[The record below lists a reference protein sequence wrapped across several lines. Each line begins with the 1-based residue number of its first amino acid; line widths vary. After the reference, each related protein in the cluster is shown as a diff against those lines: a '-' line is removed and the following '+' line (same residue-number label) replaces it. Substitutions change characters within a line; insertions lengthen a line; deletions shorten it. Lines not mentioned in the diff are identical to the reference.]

1 MRIVKK
7 LKLPLINIVF
17 LVVYFFIF
25 IEPFFPNI
33 NGNLGHDYE
42 IWFPR
47 MLAGDYYFYTNG
59 LSIVPW
65 FTPSFCGGTLLYA
78 NPQYLFYSIPQF
90 LNFYLNPILTIKLT
104 IMLFSSLGF
113 LGFYIILRNLF
124 NMSKGAA
131 IFGAILFLFNGF
143 FAYRMII
150 GHLSYHSF
158 MLLPLISYYLLIPT
172 HNNDLYKDL
181 ALSIVA
187 AIFMSYVVYS
197 GGVHLVIPICLSILA
212 ILFLAKIFNKDFK
225 VSMRRIL
232 LFSIATLSIA
242 ASKISA
248 SFATLSNLPRDYYPL
263 PGIDNI
269 FYSLWV
275 PLRSIFFSAYTSID
289 TNKIFTNSMW
299 TIDKHEMEYSLTFIP
314 LILIIYGLYLLI
326 KNKYIINRLEQIL
339 IVLLLILSL
348 IPILINFYNPYWNV
362 LLKQIPIIKNSI
374 MLVRWYVLYLPI
386 VIILSSKV
394 IDKIENKKYILPLLI
409 SLVILIKLFED
420 KNYYH
425 NQTFSPQAVMYS
437 HSKLIQTKE
446 VPAIKK
452 ITSKDLIT
460 TNEGI
465 SFSSGDSI
473 MSEGL
478 SRINC
483 NESLFGYRH
492 EDFKKKNLLQSEA
505 SVFDLTNEE
514 FNMKNPACYIFPKEN
529 NCEIGDH
536 FNSEQLNELKQFTEY
551 KGYDFKTP
559 ISQKFFNWLSPII
572 LIICLSYL
580 VIFSFIKLRLS

>member
-1 MRIVKK
+1 MIPVKK
-7 LKLPLINIVF
+7 INF
-17 LVVYFFIF
+17 LVISIAFLLVYFFIF
-25 IEPFFPNI
+25 VEPFFPNI

-59 LSIVPW
+59 LSVVPW
-65 FTPSFCGGTLLYA
+65 FTPSFCGGTLLYS

-90 LNFYLNPILTIKLT
+90 LNFYLNPILSIKVT

-113 LGFYIILRNLF
+113 LGFYITLKNLF

-131 IFGAILFLFNGF
+131 IFGSILFLFNGF
-143 FAYRMII
+143 YAYRMII

-158 MLLPLISYYLLIPT
+158 MLLPLISYYLFIPT
-172 HNNDLYKDL
+172 QNNNHYKDI
-181 ALSIVA
+181 ALGVLA
-187 AIFMSYVVYS
+187 AIFMSYIIYS

-212 ILFLAKIFNKDFK
+212 ILFLAKIFDKGFK
-225 VSMRRIL
+225 LSIKRIL
-232 LFSIATLSIA
+232 LFSIATLSIT

-263 PGIDNI
+263 PGIDSI

-275 PLRSIFFSAYTSID
+275 PLKSIFFSAYTSID
-289 TNKIFTNSMW
+289 TNKIFINSMW

-314 LILIIYGLYLLI
+314 LILIVYGLCFLV
-326 KNKYIINRLEQIL
+326 KNKHIINKLEQIL
-339 IVLLLILSL
+339 IVLLFILCL
-348 IPILINFYNPYWNV
+348 IPIVINFYNPYWNIF
-362 LLKQIPIIKNSI
+362 LKQIPIIKNSI
-374 MLVRWYVLYLPI
+374 MLVRWYVLYIPI

-409 SLVILIKLFED
+409 LLIIFIKLFED
-420 KNYYH
+420 KNYYQ
-425 NQTFSPQAVMYS
+425 NQTYSPQAAIYS
-437 HSKLIQTKE
+437 HSKLIQTKN
-446 VPAIKK
+446 VPSIKE

-460 TNEGI
+460 TNEGK
-465 SFSSGDSI
+465 SFASGDLI

-492 EDFKKKNLLQSEA
+492 EDFKKKSLLQDEA
-505 SVFDLTNEE
+505 SIFNLNNGK

-536 FNSEQLNELKQFTEY
+536 FKYEQINELRQFIEY
-551 KGYDFKTP
+551 KGYNFKTP
-559 ISQKFFNWLSPII
+559 LYQKLFNWLSPIM
-572 LIICLSYL
+572 LFVCLSYL
-580 VIFSFIKLRLS
+580 VVFSFIRLKSS

>member
-1 MRIVKK
+1 MSIA
-7 LKLPLINIVF
+7 F
-17 LVVYFFIF
+17 LLVYFFIF
-25 IEPFFPNI
+25 VEPFFPNI

-59 LSIVPW
+59 LSVVPW
-65 FTPSFCGGTLLYA
+65 FTPSFCGGTLLYS

-90 LNFYLNPILTIKLT
+90 LNFYLNPILSIKVT

-113 LGFYIILRNLF
+113 FGFYITLKNLF

-131 IFGAILFLFNGF
+131 IFGSILFLFNGF
-143 FAYRMII
+143 YAYRMII

-158 MLLPLISYYLLIPT
+158 MLLPLISYYLFIPT
-172 HNNDLYKDL
+172 QNNNHYKDI
-181 ALSIVA
+181 ALGVLA
-187 AIFMSYVVYS
+187 AIFMSYIIYS

-212 ILFLAKIFNKDFK
+212 ILFLARIFDKGFK
-225 VSMRRIL
+225 LSIKRIL
-232 LFSIATLSIA
+232 LFSVVTLSIT

-263 PGIDNI
+263 PGIDSI
-269 FYSLWV
+269 FYSIWV
-275 PLRSIFFSAYTSID
+275 PLKSIFFSAYTSID
-289 TNKIFTNSMW
+289 TNKIFINSMW

-314 LILIIYGLYLLI
+314 LILIVYGLCFLV
-326 KNKYIINRLEQIL
+326 KNKHIINKLEQIL
-339 IVLLLILSL
+339 IVLLFILCL
-348 IPILINFYNPYWNV
+348 IPIVINFYNPYWNIF
-362 LLKQIPIIKNSI
+362 LKQIPIIKNSI
-374 MLVRWYVLYLPI
+374 MLVRWYVLYIPI

-409 SLVILIKLFED
+409 LLIIFIKLFED
-420 KNYYH
+420 KNYYQ
-425 NQTFSPQAVMYS
+425 NQTYSPQAAIYS
-437 HSKLIQTKE
+437 HSKLIQTKD
-446 VPAIKK
+446 VPSIKE

-460 TNEGI
+460 TNEGK
-465 SFSSGDSI
+465 SFASGDLI

-492 EDFKKKNLLQSEA
+492 EDFKKKSLLQDEA
-505 SVFDLTNEE
+505 SIFNLNNGK

-536 FNSEQLNELKQFTEY
+536 FKYEQINELRQFIEY
-551 KGYDFKTP
+551 KGYNFKTP
-559 ISQKFFNWLSPII
+559 LYQKLFNWLSPIM
-572 LIICLSYL
+572 LFVCLSYL
-580 VIFSFIKLRLS
+580 VVFSFIRLKSS

>member
-1 MRIVKK
+1 MRTVKK

-78 NPQYLFYSIPQF
+78 NPQYLFYSVPQF
-90 LNFYLNPILTIKLT
+90 LNFYLNPILTIKIT

-113 LGFYIILRNLF
+113 LGFYIILKNLF

-158 MLLPLISYYLLIPT
+158 MLLPLISYYLFIPAR
-172 HNNDLYKDL
+172 NNNLYKDL

-187 AIFMSYVVYS
+187 SIFMSYVVYS

-212 ILFLAKIFNKDFK
+212 ILFLAKIFNKDFN
-225 VSMRRIL
+225 VSIRRIL
-232 LFSIATLSIA
+232 LFSIATLSIT

-299 TIDKHEMEYSLTFIP
+299 TIDKHELEFSLTFIP

-326 KNKYIINRLEQIL
+326 KNKYIINRLEQAL
-339 IVLLLILSL
+339 IILLLILSL
-348 IPILINFYNPYWNV
+348 IPILINFYNPYWNI

-374 MLVRWYVLYLPI
+374 MLVRWYVLYIPI

-409 SLVILIKLFED
+409 SLVIFIKLFED

-425 NQTFSPQAVMYS
+425 NQTYSPQAVMYS

-446 VPAIKK
+446 VPSIKK
-452 ITSKDLIT
+452 ITSKNLIT
-460 TNEGI
+460 TNEGK
-465 SFSSGDSI
+465 SFFSGDSI

-492 EDFKKKNLLQSEA
+492 EDFKKKSLLQSEA
-505 SVFDLTNEE
+505 SVFDLTNGK

-529 NCEIGDH
+529 NCKVGDH
-536 FNSEQLNELKQFTEY
+536 FKFEQLNELKQFTEY
-551 KGYDFKTP
+551 KGYGFKTP
-559 ISQKFFNWLSPII
+559 IYQKLFNWLSLII
-572 LIICLSYL
+572 LIVCFSYL
-580 VIFSFIKLRLS
+580 VIFSFIKLRSS

>member
-1 MRIVKK
+1 LIPVKK
-7 LKLPLINIVF
+7 INF
-17 LVVYFFIF
+17 LVISIAFLLVYFFIF
-25 IEPFFPNI
+25 VEPFFPNI

-59 LSIVPW
+59 LSVVPW
-65 FTPSFCGGTLLYA
+65 FTPSFCGGTLLYS

-90 LNFYLNPILTIKLT
+90 LNFYLNPILSIKVT

-113 LGFYIILRNLF
+113 LGFYITLKNLF

-131 IFGAILFLFNGF
+131 IFGSILFLFNGF
-143 FAYRMII
+143 YAYRMII

-158 MLLPLISYYLLIPT
+158 MLLPLISYYLFIPT
-172 HNNDLYKDL
+172 QNNNHYKDI
-181 ALSIVA
+181 ALGVLS
-187 AIFMSYVVYS
+187 AIFMSYIVYS
-197 GGVHLVIPICLSILA
+197 GGVHLVIPICLSLLA
-212 ILFLAKIFNKDFK
+212 ILFLARIFDKGFQLSIK
-225 VSMRRIL
+225 RIL
-232 LFSIATLSIA
+232 LFSIATLTIT

-269 FYSLWV
+269 FYSLWL
-275 PLRSIFFSAYTSID
+275 PLKSIFFSAYTSID

-314 LILIIYGLYLLI
+314 LILIVYGLCFLV
-326 KNKYIINRLEQIL
+326 KNKHIINKLEKIL
-339 IVLLLILSL
+339 IVLLFILCL
-348 IPILINFYNPYWNV
+348 IPIAINFYNPYWN
-362 LLKQIPIIKNSI
+362 LFLKQIPIIKNSI
-374 MLVRWYVLYLPI
+374 MLVRWYVLYIPI

-409 SLVILIKLFED
+409 VLIIFIKLFED
-420 KNYYH
+420 KNYYQ
-425 NQTFSPQAVMYS
+425 NQTYNPQAAIYS
-437 HSKLIQTKE
+437 HSKLIQTKN
-446 VPAIKK
+446 VPSIKE
-452 ITSKDLIT
+452 ITSKDMIT
-460 TNEGI
+460 TNEGK
-465 SFSSGDSI
+465 SFTSGDLI

-492 EDFKKKNLLQSEA
+492 EDFKKKSLLQDETSI
-505 SVFDLTNEE
+505 FNLTNGK

-529 NCEIGDH
+529 NCEVGDH
-536 FNSEQLNELKQFTEY
+536 FKYEQIKELRQFTEY
-551 KGYDFKTP
+551 KGYNFKTP
-559 ISQKFFNWLSPII
+559 ISQKLFNWLSPIM
-572 LIICLSYL
+572 LFVCLSYL
-580 VIFSFIKLRLS
+580 VVFSFVRFKSS